1 MDLSEKF
8 TGVKIFFDLDGTLI
22 DSKERLY
29 RLFQH
34 LVPASSLTFDEY
46 WRLKKNKIDHRKI
59 LETKY
64 SFAEQEVVSFNR
76 NWMEKIESPEWLA
89 LDKPLKGVSDFLEAQ
104 KKENELY
111 LVTARQFELS
121 VLKQL
126 ANFGWTNIFTKI
138 FVTQRK
144 AEKIDL
150 IKNSVITNSNDWFV
164 GDTGKDIETGKGL
177 GIQTAA
183 VLSGFLSL
191 EKLMEYGPD
200 LIIDNVIDFKPLKD

>member
-1 MDLSEKF
+1 VDLSKKF
-8 TGVKIFFDLDGTLI
+8 TGLKIFFDLDGTLI

-34 LVPASSLTFDEY
+34 LIPASSLTFDEY
-46 WRLKKNKIDHRKI
+46 WGLKKNKIDHRKI

-64 SFAEQEVVSFNR
+64 YCAEQEVVSFNR

-89 LDKPLKGVSDFLEAQ
+89 LDKPFKGVTNFLEAQ

-121 VLKQL
+121 VLKQI
-126 ANFGWTNIFTKI
+126 ANFGWINIFTKI
-138 FVTQRK
+138 FVTQQK
-144 AEKIDL
+144 VDKIDS
-150 IKNSVITNSNDWFV
+150 IKNVITTNSNDWFV
-164 GDTGKDIETGKGL
+164 GDTGKDIETGKKL

-183 VLSGFLSL
+183 VLSGFLSRK
-191 EKLMEYGPD
+191 ELMEYEPD